1 MTLKECIDFV
11 NTVKPDHA
19 FPEAILTEWIND
31 VEGYVQTE
39 IFCFDP
45 TTNLTRYNW
54 DDNKN
59 TELLVKPPHDEIY
72 RYYLYAMIDFHNGEY
87 DKAQNSFALYNEK
100 LATFNNWFIETY
112 HPGDIPCGGC
122 HEG

>member
-11 NTVKPDHA
+11 SEVKPHA
-19 FPEAILTEWIND
+19 FSEATLTEWINE

-45 TTNLTRYNW
+45 TTNLTRYTW
-54 DDNKN
+54 PANKDSV
-59 TELLVKPPHDEIY
+59 LMVKPPHDEIY
-72 RYYLYAMIDFHNGEY
+72 RYYLYAAIDFHNGEY
-87 DKAQNSFALYNEK
+87 DKAQNSIVWYNDK
-100 LATFNNWFIETY
+100 MAKFNNWFIETY